1 MYLHANLYEFGI
13 CRFLGQLYFKMITVL
28 SCEKQE
34 RAFLCLHYGESS
46 RTEGKTQQK
55 CDRGP
60 LKLGL
65 IGVYSSQTCP
75 H

>member
-13 CRFLGQLYFKMITVL
+13 CRFLGQLYFKMITFL

-34 RAFLCLHYGESS
+34 KAFLCLHYESLVEVKVKLNKS
-46 RTEGKTQQK
+46 VTEA
-55 CDRGP
+55 
-60 LKLGL
+60 
-65 IGVYSSQTCP
+65 